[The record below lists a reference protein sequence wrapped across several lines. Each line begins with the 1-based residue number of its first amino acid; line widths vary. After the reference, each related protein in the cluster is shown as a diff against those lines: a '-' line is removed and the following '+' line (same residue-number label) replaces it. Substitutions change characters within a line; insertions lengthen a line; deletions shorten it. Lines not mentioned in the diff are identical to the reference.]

1 MGDINVSLTLLI
13 TFPII
18 LIYCRNGHV
27 GYLRKE
33 RFTWQMRLGSVIH
46 VRNADLNSW
55 SPVVL
60 TGQSFA
66 AVSQWHR
73 NNGILEQKDSMY
85 VESAW

>member
-1 MGDINVSLTLLI
+1 
-13 TFPII
+13 
-18 LIYCRNGHV
+18 
-27 GYLRKE
+27 
-33 RFTWQMRLGSVIH
+33 MRLGSVIH

-66 AVSQWHR
+66 AVCQWHR